1 MFKEMTQNYRI
12 ADKTIEVVF
21 SEKLSRSPFDEVQ
34 GFLPFKADNPAL
46 NAETLL
52 SFHTNCSVTVPITAK
67 ALYRFDCEG
76 YECVFYSSGGEYCFK
91 MDDGKTEPFRMR
103 LLVGTEHK
111 KSVAHTNWEDNGD
124 YTTLR
129 FGLWMAINA
138 ASVFSLAAAIHSS
151 AIVYDDKAYLFLGE
165 SGTGKSTHTRLWRE
179 NLKGCFLLNDDSP
192 FIAIKHVGDRYIP
205 YVYGSPW
212 SGKTPCYKDLCFPIG
227 GIIRLSQAPYNRAR
241 QLGTLSAI
249 TAVLPSFPPAF
260 GYDKVL
266 QGRVLDIVSK
276 LLATVKVYH
285 LECLPDKEAVYE
297 IVSALGIAAPE
308 TSAPETIK

>member
-1 MFKEMTQNYRI
+1 MFKVMTQNYRI
-12 ADKTIEVVF
+12 ADKIIEVVF
-21 SEKLSRSPFDEVQ
+21 SEKLSNSPFDGVQ
-34 GFLPFKADNPAL
+34 GFLPFKTDNHAL
-46 NAETLL
+46 DTEALL
-52 SFHTNCSVTVPITAK
+52 SFHTNSNVIVPITAK

-91 MDDGKTEPFRMR
+91 MDDGKTEPLRMR
-103 LLVGTEHK
+103 IVTGVEHK
-111 KSVAHTNWEDNGD
+111 RSVAYTNWEENGD

-129 FGLWMAINA
+129 FGLWMAFNA
-138 ASVFSLAAAIHSS
+138 ASAFSLAAAIHSS
-151 AIVYDDKAYLFLGE
+151 AIVYNDKAYLFLGE

-192 FIAIKHVGDRYIP
+192 FISIKHVGDRYIP
-205 YVYGSPW
+205 YVHGSPW

-227 GIIRLSQAPYNRAR
+227 GIIRLSQAPFNRAR
-241 QLGTLSAI
+241 QLGTLNAI

-276 LLATVKVYH
+276 LLANVKVYH
-285 LECLPDKEAVYE
+285 LECLPDKEAVKE
-297 IVSALGIAAPE
+297 IVSALGIA
-308 TSAPETIK
+308 